1 MADLWVECGELAAGA
16 RACAAGEPPAEEER
30 AGFGHWAEPVRI
42 GWDQRSGTRVRV
54 LDRWP
59 GEDHCYFRVQDA
71 AGAIYILR
79 HQEDPA
85 SDWRLVYFQS
95 PEG

>member
-59 GEDHCYFRVQDA
+59 IGGIQEERTMLSLLGRYAAKRRRV
-71 AGAIYILR
+71 
-79 HQEDPA
+79 H
-85 SDWRLVYFQS
+85 
-95 PEG
+95 